1 MQPTLREK
9 KPRVVQH
16 KNKEHLEVV
25 KKLKPLN
32 EAQRQM
38 IQAFKEGLNVV
49 AFGSAGSGKSYVA
62 CSLALEELFSKAVD
76 KIVIVRSA
84 VQVRD
89 VGFLPGDIQDKSIV
103 YTIPYKQ
110 IINDICQNGTAWD
123 ILSKKGMVDFVTTSF
138 VRGTTLD
145 DCVVIVDEVQNFN
158 AHELDSIITRV
169 GKNCSLIICGDTR
182 QSDLIKNKGD
192 RSGFEDGLTIFKTM
206 TEDFECVQFFP
217 EDIVRSGLVKRWI
230 LAKEDLGL

>member
-32 EAQRQM
+32 EAQRMM
-38 IQAFKEGLNVV
+38 IHAFKEGLNVV
-49 AFGSAGSGKSYVA
+49 AYGSAGSGKSYVA
-62 CSLALEELFSKAVD
+62 CSLALEELFTKQVD
-76 KIVIVRSA
+76 KIVIIRSA

-89 VGFLPGDIQDKSIV
+89 VGFMPGDVQDKAMV

-123 ILSKKGMVDFVTTSF
+123 ILSKKGMVEFITTSF
-138 VRGTTLD
+138 VRGITLD
-145 DCVVIVDEVQNFN
+145 NAIVIVDEAQSLNS
-158 AHELDSIITRV
+158 HELDSVVTRI
-169 GKNCSLIICGDTR
+169 GKNCTLIICGDTR
-182 QSDLIKNKGD
+182 QNDLIKHKGD
-192 RSGFEDGLTIFKTM
+192 KSGFEDALTIFKSM
-206 TEDFECVQFFP
+206 KEDFECIQFYP

>member
-9 KPRVVQH
+9 KPRAVQQ

-38 IQAFKEGLNVV
+38 IHAFKEGLNVV

-62 CSLALEELFSKAVD
+62 CSLALEELFTKQVD

-89 VGFLPGDIQDKSIV
+89 LGHMPGDVHDKAMV

-123 ILSKKGMVDFVTTSF
+123 ILNKKGMVEFITTSF
-138 VRGTTLD
+138 VRGITLD
-145 DCVVIVDEVQNFN
+145 NCVVIVDEVQSCNS
-158 AHELDSIITRV
+158 HEIDSIVTRV
-169 GKNCSLIICGDTR
+169 GKNCTLIICGDTR
-182 QSDLIKNKGD
+182 QNDLIKHKGD
-192 RSGFEDGLTIFKTM
+192 KSGFEEALSIFKDM

-217 EDIVRSGLVKRWI
+217 QDICRSGLVKRWI
-230 LAKEDLGL
+230 LAKVALGL

>member
-9 KPRVVQH
+9 KPRAIQH

-38 IQAFKEGLNVV
+38 IHSFKEGFNVV

-62 CSLALEELFSKAVD
+62 CSLALEELFSKQID

-89 VGFLPGDIQDKSIV
+89 VGFMPGDLHDKALA

-123 ILSKKGMVDFVTTSF
+123 ILSKKGMVEFITTSF
-138 VRGTTLD
+138 VRGITLD
-145 DCVVIVDEVQNFN
+145 DCVVIVDEVQSMN
-158 AHELDSIITRV
+158 AHEIDSIVTRV
-169 GKNCSLIICGDTR
+169 GKNCTLVICGDTR
-182 QSDLIKNKGD
+182 QNDLIKHKGD
-192 RSGFEDGLTIFKTM
+192 KSGFEDALEIFKKM
-206 TEDFECVQFFP
+206 SEDFECVQFFP
-217 EDIVRSGLVKRWI
+217 QDIVRSGLVKRWI
-230 LAKEDLGL
+230 LTKEELGL